1 MLTGDQLLELH
12 ANLTEVQGELL
23 EILRG
28 HMEEAKGHESK
39 QKSVQKHWQ
48 EFTVS
53 LEQNLGVLST
63 NTTSLLRELFSGLL
77 RLQSFTR
84 DSTRLVAE
92 ELGTLDQEVRII
104 RGEIGLLNTD
114 IDNLG
119 NNGVARIE
127 KLSEITQ
134 QQVMLVRDLISRV

>member
-1 MLTGDQLLELH
+1 MLTGDQLLALH
-12 ANLTEVQGELL
+12 ANLTEVQGKLL

-28 HMEEAKGHESK
+28 HMEEAKANESK

-48 EFTVS
+48 EFTIS
-53 LEQNLGVLST
+53 LEQNLDVLST
-63 NTTSLLRELFSGLL
+63 NTTSLLRDLFSGLL

-84 DSTRLVAE
+84 DSTRLVVE
-92 ELGTLDQEVRII
+92 ELGALDQEVRTV
-104 RGEIGLLNTD
+104 RGEISSLNTD

-119 NNGVARIE
+119 NNGVTRIE
-127 KLSEITQ
+127 KLSQITQ